1 MPTLSNARH
10 ERFAQ
15 LIAAGR
21 NAGTAYVEAGYECS
35 PHKARGH
42 GHRLRTKE
50 DVAARIQELLSKQL
64 YAEERATE
72 VAAERLALSKE
83 AVAREL
89 AGLAFART
97 GFERD
102 DGRMDLSE
110 VTRGHTAVLQAKRQS
125 LMDLAKLCGWV
136 VEKRDDVSV
145 EQRIAMMTDE
155 QRLEEAGK
163 LADRIRRRLDEDR
176 HLIDVTPEVEE

>member
-1 MPTLSNARH
+1 MPALHSAKH

-21 NAGTAYVEAGYECS
+21 SAGDAYVEAGYDCS
-35 PHKARGH
+35 RHKARGH

-72 VAAERLALSKE
+72 VAVERLALSKE

-110 VTRGHTAVLQAKRQS
+110 VTGSHTAVLQAKRQS
-125 LMDLAKLCGWV
+125 LMDLAKLFGWV
-136 VEKRDDVSV
+136 VEKREDVSF
-145 EQRIAMMTDE
+145 EERISRMTDE

-163 LADRIRRRLDEDR
+163 LADRIRRRLDRDR